1 TLSSLHSSRSYL
13 SLSFALANLF
23 SSFFFSIRFTS
34 MHPHDSWAFRIKFS
48 LGSRRIAI
56 FLNMLKQ
63 TSRFDYF
70 I

>member
-1 TLSSLHSSRSYL
+1 
-13 SLSFALANLF
+13 
-23 SSFFFSIRFTS
+23 
-34 MHPHDSWAFRIKFS
+34 MHPHDSCAFPIKCS